1 MFTGLIKE
9 VGKIV
14 SVTPNNEGA
23 ELEIHCPHLISQI
36 KTDDSVSV
44 NGTCLTAT
52 KINDES
58 FITQAVHVT
67 LKKTNTGKLIQGSTV
82 NLELAL
88 RATDHLGGHFVQ
100 GHVNTVE
107 SLQNINM
114 RGKNWEFQFSLS
126 SNYRRYF
133 ISEGSVAING
143 VSLTVATLADDSFT
157 VSIIPHTYDNTTFQ
171 DLKIGDQV
179 NIEVDVLAKYVENF
193 MRFKEPSQKIDTLIK
208 NLS

>member
-9 VGKIV
+9 VGKVV
-14 SVTPNNEGA
+14 SVNPNNEGA
-23 ELEIHCPHLISQI
+23 ELEIHCPHLIDQI
-36 KTDDSVSV
+36 KVDDSVAV

-52 KINDES
+52 KINTDS

-67 LKKTNTGKLIQGSTV
+67 LEKTNTGNLQQGSSV

-88 RATDHLGGHFVQ
+88 KATDHLGGHFVQ

-107 SLQNINM
+107 TLQEINK

-126 SNYRRYF
+126 SDYRRYF
-133 ISEGSVAING
+133 ISEGSVAVNG
-143 VSLTVATLADDSFT
+143 VSLTVAALTDDSFT
-157 VSIIPHTYDNTTFQ
+157 VSIIPHTYENTTFQ
-171 DLKIGDQV
+171 DLRIGDAV

-193 MRFKEPSQKIDTLIK
+193 MRYQKSASTFFVSQ
-208 NLS
+208 